1 MPKPNTFIY
10 YLVTTNILVLKYLG
24 FPQRIRER
32 EDRRKTKS
40 DRITQASWSLW
51 SEAAQKK
58 ERDLNARKVTLI
70 SHVSNEK
77 ISCFLISVS

>member
-1 MPKPNTFIY
+1 MTKPNTFIY

-51 SEAAQKK
+51 SEAAQKEG
-58 ERDLNARKVTLI
+58 ERFKCKKGD
-70 SHVSNEK
+70 SHQ
-77 ISCFLISVS
+77 SC